1 MAMLEA
7 RMHVGDKVRV
17 VSGEFAGETGRIGA
31 VDRDVDGEWRLS
43 VFLGESR
50 QPSLP
55 LSEVRLQPGGL
66 LGTLL
71 RLFRPVRSASIGPAF
86 DTDAEIERMRNT
98 RIGMGR

>member
-1 MAMLEA
+1 MFDV
-7 RMHVGDKVRV
+7 RIGVGDKVRV
-17 VSGEFAGETGRIGA
+17 VSGEFAGETGRVSA
-31 VDRDVDGEWRLS
+31 VDRDADGEWRVS
-43 VFLGESR
+43 VFLRDSR

-55 LSEVRLQPGGL
+55 LSAVRLQPGGL